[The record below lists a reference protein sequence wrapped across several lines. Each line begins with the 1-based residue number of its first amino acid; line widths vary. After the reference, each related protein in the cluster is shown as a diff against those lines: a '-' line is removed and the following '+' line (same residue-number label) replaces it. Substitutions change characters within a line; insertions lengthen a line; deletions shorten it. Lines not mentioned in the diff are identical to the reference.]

1 MNALPAI
8 LAASV
13 EPPTTKGNHP
23 MNYEHEAGKITALIA
38 QANTGLHLAEMAD
51 IDARIA
57 AEQTA
62 LERAEAKRDAL
73 AKEHE
78 DARNGRVDVAAL
90 ADAFRSGG
98 VETKATR
105 NVEAIQADQAGVR
118 AAMGQIQD
126 TIRQLQSDRSR
137 VRGELAQAIGATLA
151 RPEDALSARI
161 DAALAEMVACWVD
174 ARAMASSFRA
184 PVIGQRVHNLNR
196 IIEAMRLAAPEALR
210 GEMMPSAGLI
220 AAMDKH
226 ADLLRKAELRPLR
239 QVDPRSL

>member
-1 MNALPAI
+1 
-8 LAASV
+8 
-13 EPPTTKGNHP
+13 
-23 MNYEHEAGKITALIA
+23 MNYEHETGKITALIA
-38 QANTGLHLAEMAD
+38 QANTGPHLAEMTN

-62 LERAEAKRDAL
+62 LERAEAKREAL

-90 ADAFRSGG
+90 ADAFRSGS

-126 TIRQLQSDRSR
+126 TIRELQSERSN
-137 VRGELAQAIGATLA
+137 VRTQLAQAIGATLA

-161 DAALAEMVACWVD
+161 DAAFAEIVGCWVD
-174 ARAMASSFRA
+174 ARAMTSSFQA
-184 PVIGQRVHNLNR
+184 PVIGQKIHNLNR
-196 IIEAMRLAAPEALR
+196 VVEAVGRAAPETLR
-210 GEMMPSAGLI
+210 GELVPSAGLI

-226 ADLLRKAELRPLR
+226 SDLLRKAELRPLR